1 MASQKTDKHYQLSQD
16 AKDKFYEIFNK
27 KSFPLSV
34 KFQFI
39 GNEKQKNLIKVSKLT
54 DQYAFLLDKELLV
67 SINENLLSIFDDES
81 ITILIEQEI
90 DGVSIDMDSGK
101 IKMIKPDLSTFSAL
115 VTKYGIKKIAKANL
129 VADLYQQQVADGK
142 EEFIA

>member
-101 IKMIKPDLSTFSAL
+101 IKMITQDLSTFS
-115 VTKYGIKKIAKANL
+115 VF
-129 VADLYQQQVADGK
+129 V
-142 EEFIA
+142 